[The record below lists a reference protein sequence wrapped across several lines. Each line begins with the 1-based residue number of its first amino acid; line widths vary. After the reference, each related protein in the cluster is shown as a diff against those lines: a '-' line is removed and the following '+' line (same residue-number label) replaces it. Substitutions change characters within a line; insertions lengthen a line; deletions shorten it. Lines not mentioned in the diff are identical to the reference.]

1 MTSTKIDVIHHLDSK
16 TAITGQTS
24 GSDDEIVERTT
35 MLLKGDVT
43 MERSSLLDIFNY
55 GSWIKKSS
63 FEGFFNLFIFILVMV
78 AVNMALFNYYIYGRI
93 VKTDLLIGVAA
104 GVPKLALKWI
114 VI

>member
-1 MTSTKIDVIHHLDSK
+1 MTSRIDIIRHLDSK

-43 MERSSLLDIFNY
+43 MERSSLLDVFQY

-63 FEGFFNLFIFILVMV
+63 FEGFFNLFMFILLM
-78 AVNMALFNYYIYGRI
+78 ATVNMALYNY
-93 VKTDLLIGVAA
+93 
-104 GVPKLALKWI
+104 
-114 VI
+114 